1 MLMSNMN
8 RHKEMLVATHSPT
21 CSALGG
27 KVSFKSGKHVYTRC
41 ALSAPDD
48 EDILFIFLYAFF
60 KLPHIRP
67 SFHFMVWEFAA
78 FPLTNT
84 IPTHYMC
91 LQLKQSIF

>member
-1 MLMSNMN
+1 
-8 RHKEMLVATHSPT
+8 
-21 CSALGG
+21 
-27 KVSFKSGKHVYTRC
+27 
-41 ALSAPDD
+41 
-48 EDILFIFLYAFF
+48 
-60 KLPHIRP
+60 LPHIRP